1 MKGREI
7 VKTIMDKTG
16 ISNAQLAHR
25 LGITIPTMWD
35 RINSKKVKDIPL
47 STLNE
52 MVRALDYKIVIVPA
66 SKQVKDDE
74 YLVTNEKYDLDELL
88 GKKDESK

>member
-25 LGITIPTMWD
+25 LDITIPTMWD

-74 YLVTNEKYDLDELL
+74 YLVTNEKYDPDELL

>member
-7 VKTIMDKTG
+7 VKTIMEQTNV
-16 ISNAQLAHR
+16 SNAQLAHR
-25 LGITIPTMWD
+25 LGTSLATMWD

-66 SKQVKDDE
+66 NKQVKSDE
-74 YLVTNEKYDLDELL
+74 YLVTGSSTEAEQ
-88 GKKDESK
+88 E